1 MRLTHLLSKNT
12 EPTLNKFIWSI
23 FFSLLFSSVC
33 FCFSKKSI
41 RGDVSTPHRVEYW
54 YWGFIYHEDTT

>member
-23 FFSLLFSSVC
+23 FFFSLVFFCLLLFL
-33 FCFSKKSI
+33 KEKHK
-41 RGDVSTPHRVEYW
+41 G
-54 YWGFIYHEDTT
+54 